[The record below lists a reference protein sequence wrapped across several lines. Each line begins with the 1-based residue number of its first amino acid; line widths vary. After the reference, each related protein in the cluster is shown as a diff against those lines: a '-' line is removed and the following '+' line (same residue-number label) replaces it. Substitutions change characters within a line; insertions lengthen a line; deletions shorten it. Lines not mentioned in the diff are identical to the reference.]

1 MLAACA
7 TSSTPGIWMPTR
19 IARGTG
25 GLVSMVHRSPA
36 DGGCLSGLADRIHF
50 APPRRNR
57 AAAVMNGSGLDHK
70 AALFQ
75 RLAKGFVGRGLL
87 GVNPDDQ
94 HTGRTQESHQPVEC
108 DLKAL
113 ERAPPPID
121 QRYVVWACRMAAVR
135 RCCRANIAPTL
146 QLQHELDALGA
157 SNDDSVLLRA
167 TCKRDHRFNDAIACR
182 SGMRGSHVSP
192 FLVSLALTRLPAGW
206 P

>member
-1 MLAACA
+1 MDGSPLNDEAA
-7 TSSTPGIWMPTR
+7 P
-19 IARGTG
+19 
-25 GLVSMVHRSPA
+25 
-36 DGGCLSGLADRIHF
+36 
-50 APPRRNR
+50 
-57 AAAVMNGSGLDHK
+57 
-70 AALFQ
+70 FQ
-75 RLAKGFVGRGLL
+75 RVPKGFVGCGLL

-108 DLKAL
+108 DLEGL
-113 ERAPPPID
+113 ESAPPPID
-121 QRYVVWACRMAAVR
+121 QRYVVLAGRMAAVR

-157 SNDDSVLLRA
+157 SYDDSVLLRA
-167 TCKRDHRFNDAIACR
+167 ASKRDHRFNDAIACR